1 MTRLPVPWRLVL
13 AVAVGYAAGSV
24 TSFVLFESSSTGAVL
39 FLPAGVTL
47 SALVLSDRRR
57 WPWIL
62 ATAALVE
69 VAIDRTQGIGPV
81 AVWGFAL
88 ANTAEPL
95 VGATLLRR
103 FAPDLD
109 LSRRRD
115 LGRFLLCG
123 VVAGPFVGAL
133 IGSVTIH
140 VSQGPAVLDGL
151 LPFWAGDGLGALVV
165 AGAVLTWPLER
176 ARSALP
182 PWACGHSCWC

>member
-13 AVAVGYAAGSV
+13 TVVAGYAAGSI

-39 FLPAGVTL
+39 FLPAGVTF
-47 SALVLSDRRR
+47 SALVLSHRRR

-81 AVWGFAL
+81 AAWGFAL

-95 VGATLLRR
+95 VGATLFRR
-103 FAPDLD
+103 FAPDPD

-115 LGRFLLCG
+115 LGGFLLCG
-123 VVAGPFVGAL
+123 VLAGPFVGAV
-133 IGSVTIH
+133 IGSLTIH
-140 VSQGPAVLDGL
+140 VSQGPPCWTACC
-151 LPFWAGDGLGALVV
+151 
-165 AGAVLTWPLER
+165 
-176 ARSALP
+176 RSGPATGS
-182 PWACGHSCWC
+182 AY